1 MSCNKNHL
9 LTAGAFIGGL
19 LAILGGIL
27 IPVGNSI
34 IEDNVKKEAVIENGT
49 VAYENWVLAG
59 SPVYRQFW
67 LFNVNN
73 PLEIAQNGSKPIL
86 RQKGP
91 YTYRV
96 RYLPKINITVNLNNT
111 ISFLQPYCAYFEPG
125 LSVGTEEDN
134 ITFLNLAVAGAPSIL
149 PPLLLPLLN
158 NAVKQTN
165 SSLFQTRTVKEMLW
179 GYEDPILKQLRL
191 PDPHTGVFYPYN
203 GTADGYY
210 NIFTGRGNIEKLGII
225 DRWQGKG
232 KLTTWQ
238 DPYCD
243 MINGTDG
250 SVFPPFIDKR
260 KLLDFF
266 SSDICR
272 SVFAEYESSRVL
284 KGIPVYRFMLPSKTF
299 ASPVDNPEN
308 KCYCKDP
315 LFTRN
320 CTMAGILDISG
331 CKEGMPVYISLPHFL
346 YGSEALKEAIDG
358 MEPNEEEH
366 STFLDVEPVTGIS
379 LNVAKRLQVNI
390 AVQPSNQI
398 EVLSNIKEPILF
410 PLVWL
415 NETATVDDAT
425 AEELKGALI
434 STMDLLETIQMTL
447 IGCGC
452 VIFLACIISLCVLK
466 KKKTKKHDQSK
477 EMTDKGIS
485 ANHF

>member
-149 PPLLLPLLN
+149 PPFLLPLLN

-466 KKKTKKHDQSK
+466 KKENKK
-477 EMTDKGIS
+477 I
-485 ANHF
+485 

>member
-1 MSCNKNHL
+1 MCCNKNNL

-34 IEDNVKKEAVIENGT
+34 IEDNVKKEAIIENGT
-49 VAYENWVLAG
+49 VAYENWVLPG
-59 SPVYRQFW
+59 TPVYRQFW

-73 PLEIAQNGSKPIL
+73 PLEIAHNGSKPIL

-111 ISFLQPYCAYFEPG
+111 ISFLQPYGAYFEPG

-134 ITFLNLAVAGAPSIL
+134 ITFLNLAVAGAPSVL
-149 PPLLLPLLN
+149 PALLLPLLN
-158 NAVKQTN
+158 NLIKQTN

-179 GYEDPILKQLRL
+179 GYEDPILKALKL
-191 PDPHTGVFYPYN
+191 ADAYTGVFYPYN

-210 NIFTGRGNIEKLGII
+210 NIFNGRGNIEKLGII
-225 DRWQGKG
+225 DKWQGEG
-232 KLTTWQ
+232 KLTTWK
-238 DPYCD
+238 DPYCN

-260 KLLDFF
+260 KVLDFF

-272 SVFAEYESSRVL
+272 SVVAEYESSRVL
-284 KGIPVYRFMLPSKTF
+284 KGIPVYRFMLPPKTF

-308 KCYCKDP
+308 RCYCTDTQI
-315 LFTRN
+315 TRN
-320 CTMAGILDISG
+320 CTTAGILDISG
-331 CKEGMPVYISLPHFL
+331 CKEGMPIFISLPHFL
-346 YGSEALKEAIDG
+346 YGSEDLQESIDG
-358 MEPNEEEH
+358 LKPNDEEH
-366 STFLDVEPVTGIS
+366 STFLDVEPVTGVS

-390 AVQPSNQI
+390 LIQPSNKI
-398 EVLSNIKEPILF
+398 EVLSNIKKHIFFPI
-410 PLVWL
+410 VWL

-425 AEELKGALI
+425 AEKLKGALI
-434 STMDLLETIQMTL
+434 STMELLETIQLTL

-452 VIFLACIISLCVLK
+452 VIFLACIITLCVLK
-466 KKKTKKHDQSK
+466 KRKTK
-477 EMTDKGIS
+477 
-485 ANHF
+485 NHS

>member
-1 MSCNKNHL
+1 M
-9 LTAGAFIGGL
+9 
-19 LAILGGIL
+19 
-27 IPVGNSI
+27 
-34 IEDNVKKEAVIENGT
+34 EAVIENGT

-73 PLEIAQNGSKPIL
+73 PLEIAQNGSKPIV

-149 PPLLLPLLN
+149 PPFLLPLLN

-225 DRWQGKG
+225 DRWQG
-232 KLTTWQ
+232 
-238 DPYCD
+238 
-243 MINGTDG
+243 
-250 SVFPPFIDKR
+250 
-260 KLLDFF
+260 
-266 SSDICR
+266 
-272 SVFAEYESSRVL
+272 
-284 KGIPVYRFMLPSKTF
+284 
-299 ASPVDNPEN
+299 
-308 KCYCKDP
+308 
-315 LFTRN
+315 
-320 CTMAGILDISG
+320 
-331 CKEGMPVYISLPHFL
+331 MPVYISLPHFL

-398 EVLSNIKEPILF
+398 E
-410 PLVWL
+410 
-415 NETATVDDAT
+415 
-425 AEELKGALI
+425 
-434 STMDLLETIQMTL
+434 
-447 IGCGC
+447 
-452 VIFLACIISLCVLK
+452 
-466 KKKTKKHDQSK
+466 
-477 EMTDKGIS
+477 
-485 ANHF
+485 